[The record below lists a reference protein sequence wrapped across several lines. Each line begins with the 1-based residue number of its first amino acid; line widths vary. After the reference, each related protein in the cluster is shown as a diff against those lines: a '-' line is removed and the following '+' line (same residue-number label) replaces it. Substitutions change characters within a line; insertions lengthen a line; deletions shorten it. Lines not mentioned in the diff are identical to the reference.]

1 MIKSRVLI
9 VEDEADIR
17 RFVRMALEQEG
28 LDTCE
33 ASTAREARLYAA
45 SSKPDLVIVDLGLPD
60 DDGKTFIRELRDWS
74 AVPVIVLSA
83 RQQEVEKAA
92 ALDAGADDYLAKPF
106 GVPELLARARAQLRR
121 AASVSNDGQ
130 SSSVVR
136 FGDVV
141 VDLGK
146 HAVARSGEPVHLTRL
161 EFRLLAALVRG
172 QGGVIAAR
180 QLLAEVWGI
189 HDAERVH
196 YVRVYMTNLRQ
207 KLEAVPT
214 RPRHLLTELQFGYRL
229 VGLETVGEA
238 GGRGRCGVEV

>member
-1 MIKSRVLI
+1 MIKSRVLL

-83 RQQEVEKAA
+83 RQQEVEKVA

-121 AASVSNDGQ
+121 AASVSSDGQ

-136 FGDVV
+136 FGEVV
-141 VDLGK
+141 VDLGR
-146 HAVARSGEPVHLTRL
+146 HAVTRGGEPVHLTRL
-161 EFRLLAALVRG
+161 EFRLLAALIRG

-180 QLLAEVWGI
+180 QLLAEVWGV

-207 KLEAVPT
+207 KLEAAPT

-229 VGLETVGEA
+229 VGLEAVA
-238 GGRGRCGVEV
+238 GRGCCVVGA

>member
-1 MIKSRVLI
+1 MIKSRVLL

-83 RQQEVEKAA
+83 RQQEVEKVA

-121 AASVSNDGQ
+121 AASVSSDGQ

-136 FGDVV
+136 FGEVV
-141 VDLGK
+141 VDLGR
-146 HAVARSGEPVHLTRL
+146 HAVTRGGEPVHLTRL
-161 EFRLLAALVRG
+161 EFRLLAALIRG

-180 QLLAEVWGI
+180 QLLAEVWGV

-207 KLEAVPT
+207 KLEAAPT

-229 VGLETVGEA
+229 VGLEAVAGRGCCVVGE
-238 GGRGRCGVEV
+238 